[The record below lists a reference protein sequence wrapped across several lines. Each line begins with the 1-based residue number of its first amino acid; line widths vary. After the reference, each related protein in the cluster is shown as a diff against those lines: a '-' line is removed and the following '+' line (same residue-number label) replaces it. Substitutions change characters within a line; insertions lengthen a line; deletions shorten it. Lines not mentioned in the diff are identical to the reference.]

1 MTQINKVFLLL
12 FVHKKKFFPFNTF
25 HPWENAM
32 SLHHLPSDASPETVS
47 QHLAEHGYAIVDELA
62 PPGLM
67 DRIAEEMA
75 PHIEATPYGQDAF
88 VGTGIRRTGAMIA
101 RSPAA
106 RELIMNPTAIGTAG
120 KFLGHASTFQ
130 LHLTQIISV
139 YPGSAPQPLH
149 QDQLAWDFF
158 PFPDDYHIQCNLLW
172 ALSDYTEE
180 MGATRVVPGSQFAG
194 RDVKYTQ
201 ADSLPAVMKRGS
213 ALFYT
218 GKVFHGAG
226 ANVSEKLRQAINIT
240 YAVGWVRQEENQY
253 LSTPLEVARTLPD
266 DLLRVMGY
274 QMGCFALGY
283 VRDFEDPMVT
293 IREPEVKSVFGIE
306 MTAKNAEKDAG
317 LSGLVGNLFASSG

>member
-1 MTQINKVFLLL
+1 
-12 FVHKKKFFPFNTF
+12 
-25 HPWENAM
+25 M
-32 SLHHLPSDASPETVS
+32 SLLHLPPTAT
-47 QHLAEHGYAIVDELA
+47 AEEVADNLQQHGYAIVDDLA
-62 PPGLM
+62 PSGLM
-67 DRIAEEMA
+67 DRIQAEMA
-75 PHIEATPYGQDAF
+75 PHVEVTPYGQDAF
-88 VGTGIRRTGAMIA
+88 VGKATRRTGSMIA

-106 RELIMNPTAIGTAG
+106 RELIMNPLAIGAAA

-139 YPGSAPQPLH
+139 YPGSPAQPLH

-180 MGATRVVPGSQFAG
+180 MGATRVVPDSQYTG
-194 RDVKYTQ
+194 KDKTYTQ
-201 ADSLPAVMKRGS
+201 ADSLPAVMTRGS

-218 GKVFHGAG
+218 GKVYHGAG
-226 ANVSEKLRQAINIT
+226 ANVSERTRQGINIT

-266 DLLRVMGY
+266 ELLKVMGY

-283 VRDFEDPMVT
+283 VRDFEDPMVM
-293 IREPEVKSVFGIE
+293 IREPETRGVFGIE
-306 MTAKNAEKDAG
+306 MTRKNAEKDNSTAG
-317 LSGLVGNLFASSG
+317 MVAHLHEHSA

>member
-1 MTQINKVFLLL
+1 
-12 FVHKKKFFPFNTF
+12 
-25 HPWENAM
+25 M
-32 SLHHLPSDASPETVS
+32 SLLHFPADTSPETVAAS
-47 QHLAEHGYAIVDELA
+47 LREHGYAIVDDLA
-62 PPGLM
+62 PAGLM
-67 DRIAEEMA
+67 DRISAEMG
-75 PHIEATPYGQDAF
+75 PYIEATPYGQDAF
-88 VGTGIRRTGAMIA
+88 VGTKTRRTGAMIA

-106 RELIMNPTAIGTAG
+106 RELIMNELAIGTAE

-139 YPGSAPQPLH
+139 YPGSPPQPLH

-180 MGATRVVPGSQFAG
+180 MGATRVVPGSQYNG
-194 RDVKYTQ
+194 RDKTYSL

-226 ANVSEKLRQAINIT
+226 PNVSDRLRQAINIT

-253 LSTPLEVARTLPD
+253 LATPLEVARTLPD
-266 DLLRVMGY
+266 DLLHVMGY
-274 QMGCFALGY
+274 RMGCFAMGY
-283 VRDFEDPMVT
+283 VRDFEDPMVV
-293 IREPEVKSVFGIE
+293 IREPETRGVFGVE
-306 MTAKNAEKDAG
+306 MMKKNAENDRGMAHVVDAMHK
-317 LSGLVGNLFASSG
+317 ASA